1 MWQWI
6 TVGTDVDDSIS
17 ESYAQLHSMDNV
29 SIIEDSSQTKRLIKK
44 KILGLSR
51 YLSVSHAF
59 RSYDRIVHMLAMHE
73 NKIIKGLQDQNVG
86 VLAIE
91 SPRAI
96 CPAYIQ
102 ALKEHYPKA
111 CFVLVLVNALSEY
124 PKLVDWV
131 KNVEE
136 EYDFVYTCNK
146 KDAIDNGW
154 RYRPDCY
161 TPRVISKAAI
171 AKTSSCDLLFLGADK
186 GRAKLA
192 YKIFKRL
199 SNQGIKC
206 KFYILGNNSYG
217 IRDKDFVFLNK
228 PMSYADYLS
237 LVGGASAILELVA
250 NNERFCTLR
259 TMEALSYGKLL
270 ITNNTSII
278 NEPFYKENQIM
289 VIGNEEDIDPN
300 RIFGSKFKTSDYFLP
315 EHFLH
320 EIEEL

>member
-6 TVGTDVDDSIS
+6 TIGTDVDDSIS
-17 ESYAQLHSMDNV
+17 ESYAQLRSMKNV
-29 SIIEDSSQTKRLIKK
+29 SIIEDTSQKKRLIKK

-51 YLSVSHAF
+51 YISVSHSF
-59 RSYDRIVHMLAMHE
+59 RAYDRIVHMLALHE
-73 NKIIKGLQDQNVG
+73 NKTIKEIQGQNIG

-102 ALKEHYPKA
+102 ALKEQYPKA

-131 KNVEE
+131 RNVEE
-136 EYDFVYTCNK
+136 EFDFVYTCNK
-146 KDAIDNGW
+146 KDAVDNGW

-161 TPRVISKAAI
+161 TPRIISKSAI
-171 AKTSSCDLLFLGADK
+171 VKSSRCDLLFLGADK

-199 SNQGIKC
+199 SNQGIEC

-217 IRDKDFVFLNK
+217 IRDENFVFLDK
-228 PMSYADYLS
+228 PMSYVDYLS
-237 LVGGASAILELVA
+237 LVAGTNAILELVA

-278 NEPFYKENQIM
+278 YEPFYSENQIM
-289 VIGNEEDIDPN
+289 VISSEEDIDPE
-300 RIFGSKFKTSDYFLP
+300 RILVSRFKTSNYFLP